1 MTSLMTVPNIM
12 EEVTHLDEFPDV
24 SKHLANLDFVAIGG
38 GGMKPAIADVLHE
51 NNVKLLN
58 HFGATELGALAP
70 IFRPQEDYDY
80 RYLRL
85 RTDLGLRLEFPDGNP
100 KPGSNESC
108 PCKLSGSPFAWD
120 SRFELQDA
128 LENNPLRPTS
138 EVRILGRNDDIVV
151 LATGE
156 KVMPNIL
163 EQMVEASDH
172 VKTAVVVGEGQAEI
186 GLLIEPTVECSDTA
200 EFIDDIWTHI
210 DSANVRMDRHARVST
225 KAAVLIKPTTKEIPR
240 TDKGSVRRREVYELF
255 QDEIRILYE
264 DLDLRTEYAPGTTLE
279 FSDLRTGIRKIVK
292 NCLPEHVQQTGFED
306 SDDLINLGLDSLQ
319 ANRLRRQLRICLG
332 HLRQNG
338 QNDVDL
344 PLDFVYSNPSIEQL
358 ITALETPGSQKDL
371 VFQKKQGMR
380 DMVKK
385 YTTEYRGLLPRKD
398 DVVILLTGAT
408 GSLGAHIL
416 QVLSENT
423 VVKRIICLS
432 RLSSSIQ
439 STTKE
444 VLRSRQRD
452 TLDRMGLI
460 ISEYGWSKVQHLS
473 WDTNAKS
480 FGLRQSEYVDLTK
493 TVTHIF
499 HGAWPMDFQR
509 SLSSFEPQIKTVSD
523 IVQLGRAIH
532 HTRSHCKPRMVLASS
547 IAVVGR
553 YKPLIVPEQ
562 VPDDP
567 SIPLSMGYAEAKWV
581 CEKIFENAFVSLK
594 EEIDPMIARIG
605 QLSGS
610 QHTGFWNTQEH
621 VPNLLKASQ
630 AVGAMPELV
639 GVSDMFRRQLRF
651 PY

>member
-12 EEVTHLDEFPDV
+12 EEMTQLEDFP
-24 SKHLANLDFVAIGG
+24 SALEHIRSLDFVAVGG
-38 GGMKPAIADVLHE
+38 GGMKPAVADMLYA
-51 NNVKLLN
+51 NGVKLLN

-100 KPGSNESC
+100 KPGSNEPR

-120 SRFELQDA
+120 SNFELQDA
-128 LENNPLRPTS
+128 LENNPLRPTT

-156 KVMPNIL
+156 KVMPHVL
-163 EQMVEASDH
+163 EQMVEANH
-172 VKTAVVVGEGQAEI
+172 NVKTAVVIGQGQFEI
-186 GLLIEPTVECSDTA
+186 GLLIEPTFQCSDTA
-200 EFIDDIWTHI
+200 EFVDSIWTHI
-210 DSANVRMDRHARVST
+210 DRANSHMDRHARVST

-240 TDKGSVRRREVYELF
+240 TDKGSIRRREVYEQF
-255 QDEIRILYE
+255 KDEIRTLYE
-264 DLDLRTEYAPGTTLE
+264 GLDLRTEHTPGITLD
-279 FSDLRTGIRKIVK
+279 FSDVRTGLREIVQD
-292 NCLPEHVQQTGFED
+292 CLPEHVQKTGFED
-306 SDDLINLGLDSLQ
+306 DDDLINLGLDSLQ

-332 HLRQNG
+332 HSRQDG
-338 QNDVDL
+338 QNYVDL
-344 PLDFVYSNPSIEQL
+344 PLDFVYSNPSITQL
-358 ITALETPGSQKDL
+358 ITALEFPNAQKDTMSQKE
-371 VFQKKQGMR
+371 QSMK

-385 YTTEYRGLLPRKD
+385 YATEYRGLPPRKN

-416 QVLSENT
+416 QVLSEDT

-432 RLSSSIQ
+432 RQPSPTVQ

-444 VLRSRQRD
+444 VLRSRQIEV
-452 TLDRMGLI
+452 LDKMGLT
-460 ISEYGWSKVQHLS
+460 ISEFGWSKIQHLC
-473 WDTNAKS
+473 WNTNAKS
-480 FGLRQSEYVDLTK
+480 FGLSSTEYVDLTK

-499 HGAWPMDFQR
+499 HGAWPMDFKR
-509 SLSSFEPQIKTVSD
+509 SLSSFESQIKTASD
-523 IVQLGRAIH
+523 IIQLGRNIH
-532 HTRSHCKPRMVLASS
+532 HTRCHCKPRIVLASS

-553 YKPLIVPEQ
+553 YKSPIVPEQ
-562 VPDDP
+562 VPEDP
-567 SIPLSMGYAEAKWV
+567 SIPLPMGYAEAKWV

-610 QHTGFWNTQEH
+610 QHTGFWSTQEH
-621 VPNLLKASQ
+621 VANLIKASQ
-630 AVGAMPELV
+630 AVGAMPDLV
-639 GVSDMFRRQLRF
+639 GVSDMFRR
-651 PY
+651 